1 MNLYSAEEA
10 EKLAKVFEYRG
21 PELDNIRDLMYHLRT
36 EYLEP
41 DADAERKA
49 ELKKKIAAEY
59 DVFCMLFAAMQTQF
73 NDYLNEA
80 EAAINCAPDYFNE
93 LLNTICRK

>member
-21 PELDNIRDLMYHLRT
+21 PELDNIRDLMYHL
-36 EYLEP
+36 
-41 DADAERKA
+41 
-49 ELKKKIAAEY
+49 
-59 DVFCMLFAAMQTQF
+59 
-73 NDYLNEA
+73 NEA
-80 EAAINCAPDYFNE
+80 EAAINCAPDYYNE